1 MRYVNPENLIKIRQ
15 MEYIKREYMS
25 SFDVSI
31 NLPCLI
37 PINDCGGIALI
48 VN

>member
-1 MRYVNPENLIKIRQ
+1 

-31 NLPCLI
+31 NLPFLI
-37 PINDCGGIALI
+37 PINDWSGIALI
-48 VN
+48 VNWIGSTIHKCP